1 MFLQQIQ
8 AEVQG
13 TILPQ
18 SYDTGTCVVLE
29 MLLVKK
35 IFSADS
41 VTSFLGKHTIGRP
54 PGEMSKALTF

>member
-35 IFSADS
+35 KYS
-41 VTSFLGKHTIGRP
+41 V
-54 PGEMSKALTF
+54 